1 MKKKGRNR
9 VISALCAGI
18 MLFSV
23 LFFGSCTS
31 SEGTQRSVELK
42 LTTVEASVSKLRYV
56 VEQFNKKNTEY
67 RIKIEVLPDSS
78 LKDYNFSHGA
88 IETDF
93 ISFENFTFANRLSDL
108 LQPLNRTEAIGKYQI
123 SLINHLK
130 TDDGTLYVMPAP
142 GVFSSQCLNLD
153 LFESR
158 NYALPTT
165 IDELVTLAQ
174 RIAETSSSRA
184 CSLTGGNKALTE
196 TLMGVAVPLFGASV
210 QGFDFLRE
218 FYEGRTTLTDGGYA
232 KQWQAIFEDYRSL
245 YRASFFSVEDVY
257 KSNEEEIADFADG
270 VTLAIHNSFDLDV
283 ENVCSQKGV
292 SFSYSFQPF
301 IGNGESRKWIAVR
314 PRYYLGVTKDSYA
327 DKEKRKGINAFFE
340 YYTSADGQDAA
351 ERNADGVF
359 RNDSI
364 SFIKDFGQT
373 FEGAYA
379 PVGEAFLSGRVFL
392 ADIFTSVFDS
402 VSDSLEK
409 FLRDEMGVAELMKS
423 IDAEVFTNANKL
435 DEEYE
440 IKTDFDY
447 GAAVRSSET
456 AIGNYTADA
465 VRLAFGG
472 GAAAVIL
479 PAGMI
484 RANLFRGT
492 LRESEL
498 SVVFGDVPLALTK
511 ITGAGLKKILTKAL
525 SESGTSGYPLLS
537 GLRLEGN
544 GQGRS
549 IKLLNGRI
557 VADEDTLTLLLPVS
571 WAEQYA
577 ENILSIGSESSALAL
592 VKAYMK
598 ENGAAAS
605 AIDGRMGGIS

>member
-9 VISALCAGI
+9 VISVLCVGI
-18 MLFSV
+18 MFFSV

-31 SEGTQRSVELK
+31 SEGTKHSVELK
-42 LTTVEASVSKLRYV
+42 LTTVEASVPKLRYV
-56 VEQFNKKNTEY
+56 VEQFNKKNTGY
-67 RIKIEVLPDSS
+67 RIKIEILSDSS

-88 IETDF
+88 IETDL

-153 LFESR
+153 LLESR
-158 NYALPTT
+158 NYTLPAT

-218 FYEGRTTLTDGGYA
+218 FYEGKTTLTDGGYA

-257 KSNEEEIADFADG
+257 KSDEEAIADFVNG
-270 VTLAIHNSFDLDV
+270 VTLAVHNSFDFDV
-283 ENVCSQKGV
+283 EEACAESIV
-292 SFSYSFQPF
+292 SFAYSFQPF
-301 IGNGESRKWIAVR
+301 IGNGDSRKWIAVR
-314 PRYYLGVTKDSYA
+314 PRYYLGVTKNSYA

-340 YYTSADGQDAA
+340 YYTSAEGQDAA
-351 ERNADGVF
+351 ERDEEGVF
-359 RNDSI
+359 RKDSI
-364 SFIKDFGQT
+364 SFIKNFDQT

-379 PVGEAFLSGRVFL
+379 PIGEAFLSGRVFL
-392 ADIFTSVFDS
+392 ADIFDSVFDS

-409 FLRDEMGVAELMKS
+409 FLRDEMGVAELMKV

-440 IKTDFDY
+440 IKIDFDY
-447 GAAVRSSET
+447 GAAVCNSET
-456 AIGNYTADA
+456 ALGNYTADA

-492 LRESEL
+492 LRDSEL
-498 SVVFGDVPLALTK
+498 SVVFEDVPLALTK
-511 ITGAGLKKILTKAL
+511 VTGAGLKKILTEAL
-525 SESGTSGYPLLS
+525 SRRRTEDYPLLS
-537 GLRLEGN
+537 GLRLDGC
-544 GQGRS
+544 GQKLTIR
-549 IKLLNGRI
+549 LLNGQS
-557 VADEDTLTLLLPVS
+557 VEDEDTLTLLLPVS
-571 WAEQYA
+571 WTERYA
-577 ENILSIGSESSALAL
+577 ENISSIGSETSALAL
-592 VKAYMK
+592 VKTYMR
-598 ENGAAAS
+598 ENSAAAS